1 MYKLHEQTGV
11 MFETSFIPFDPANND
26 YTRFKKEINEGEAEL
41 QDAEGNTMTAEE
53 VAEFIATLP

>member
-26 YTRFKKEINEGEAEL
+26 YVRFKKEISGGKAEL